1 MTMKY
6 ASILNGKAVL
16 GDLSGPYRMNE
27 RLEKKQWGHACG
39 SKLSAS
45 VQKWIHINPGLVSG
59 MDKINLAG
67 FIL

>member
-6 ASILNGKAVL
+6 ASILNGKTVL

-27 RLEKKQWGHACG
+27 RLGKKAVSTCG
-39 SKLSAS
+39 SKLGAS
-45 VQKWIHINPGLVSG
+45 VQEWIQINPALMSG